1 MQTVKIGNT
10 NWRTSNIA
18 LGIMRM
24 GTCSVDQAVAALQ
37 AAHTAGN
44 ELP

>member
-10 NWRTSNIA
+10 NWRTSKIA

-24 GTCSVDQAVAALQ
+24 GTRAVGQAVAALQ
-37 AAHTAGN
+37 AAYTAGN